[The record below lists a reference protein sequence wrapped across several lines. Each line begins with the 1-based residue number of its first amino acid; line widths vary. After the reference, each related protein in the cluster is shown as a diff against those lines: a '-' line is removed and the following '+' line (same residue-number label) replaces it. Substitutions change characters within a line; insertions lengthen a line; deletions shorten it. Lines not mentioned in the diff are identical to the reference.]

1 MHSSSAVAQES
12 GSLTKREAFLGMA
25 LVMCAGSLGQI
36 IASPT
41 QIGPWH
47 AFKGEVFQWIAWASI
62 FVNLAS
68 SEGAI
73 RATRRD
79 QAVAVSLALLSLV
92 PSTLV
97 WAVESLAAFYL
108 LFSLGQTP
116 KARAA
121 GVVLLA
127 LAGQKMW
134 GPLLFWVFTPEIVKL
149 DSVATALSFLFDAE
163 GVQRSGGVLS
173 RPDGHAIEILAGCS
187 SFHNVSLSLLCWV
200 AVLKLERPEFFR
212 ADWLVGLTAAGAT
225 VALNLVRL
233 HEMAVSGPGYEYWHV
248 GPGFQIFRYGTT
260 FLILGIT
267 YIGTWLVTPRNA

>member
-1 MHSSSAVAQES
+1 VSASSAVAQETS
-12 GSLTKREAFLGMA
+12 SLTKRDVFLGMA
-25 LVMCAGSLGQI
+25 AVMFAGSLGQI

-41 QIGPWH
+41 TIGPWH

-62 FVNLAS
+62 FVNLAG
-68 SEGAI
+68 SEGDV

-79 QAVAVSLALLSLV
+79 LAVAVSLALLSLI

-97 WAVESLAAFYL
+97 WAIESLAAFYL
-108 LFSLGQTP
+108 LFSAGQAP
-116 KARAA
+116 RARAA

-134 GPLLFWVFTPEIVKL
+134 GPLLFWVFTPEIIRL
-149 DSVATALSFLFDAE
+149 DSVATAFSFLGDPD

-200 AVLKLERPEFFR
+200 AVLKLERPTWGP
-212 ADWLVGLTAAGAT
+212 ADLLVGGVAAVAT
-225 VALNLVRL
+225 VAMNLVRL

-260 FLILGIT
+260 FLILGVT
-267 YIGTWLVTPRNA
+267 YVGTWLATPRNA